1 MWISATSH
9 LQASK
14 LQTNDYRVKRIFF
27 IPLTLPAT
35 RATIDIAPSPTPD
48 HATSP
53 GVVPY
58 PQSRYPASS
67 TSRVFRFV
75 LGW

>member
-27 IPLTLPAT
+27 IPLTPPSARDTIRISCSTPGRAFTPGRGLP
-35 RATIDIAPSPTPD
+35 
-48 HATSP
+48 
-53 GVVPY
+53 
-58 PQSRYPASS
+58 
-67 TSRVFRFV
+67 
-75 LGW
+75 

>member
-35 RATIDIAPSPTPD
+35 RATIRFSCSTPGR
-48 HATSP
+48 AFSP
-53 GVVPY
+53 GRGLFTAAPPVPT
-58 PQSRYPASS
+58 SS
-67 TSRVFRFV
+67 A
-75 LGW
+75 